1 MNRSTATLLA
11 GALALATGTEA
22 QQIRY
27 PETRRSHQTDD
38 YHGTRVADPY
48 RWLED
53 TDAPETRRW
62 IEAQNRLTA
71 GWLAGVPQRAAIA
84 RRLTELWNYER
95 WGVPF
100 RRGGRVFSFRNDG
113 LQNQS
118 VLYVQPSLAD
128 APRVL
133 LDPNALSPDG
143 TVSLSTTSVSEDGRL
158 LAYGV
163 SSGGSDWQEF
173 RVRDVDTGR
182 DLPDRVRWV
191 KFSGA
196 EWTPDGRGFFYARY
210 PEPTGNALTSALA
223 NQRLYYH
230 RVGTPQSEDVL
241 VYERPDRP
249 TWGFDPEVTDD
260 GRWLVVTVWEG
271 SDPANRV
278 FVRDLGDP
286 AAPRLTGGMLPL
298 MEEADAGWHFVG
310 SRGTVLY
317 FRTDAE
323 APRGRI
329 VAVDLRAPERS
340 AWRTVVPQ
348 TEDALTDARIVDGH
362 FVAEYLHDAH
372 SRVRLLTLEGRP
384 VRDLELPT
392 LGSVG
397 AVTGEQGDTEI
408 FYSFTSFLYPST
420 VFRHELRTGRTETV
434 FAPKTGFD
442 PARYTTEQVFYTS
455 RDGARVPMFLTYRK
469 DLERDGS
476 NPTQLYGYGG
486 FSWNLTPF
494 YSVPVLVWLEMG
506 GIYATPNLRGGAE
519 YGEEWHRAGMLER
532 KQNVFDDF
540 IAAAEYLV
548 REKYTSP
555 EKLAVS
561 GDSNGGLLVGAV
573 VNQRPELFGA
583 SLPAVGVMDMLRY
596 HKFTIGWGWV
606 PEYGSADDPRQFPW
620 LYAYSPLHNLRPG
633 ARYPA
638 TLVTTG
644 DHDDRVVPGHSFK
657 YAAALQAAQGGEAPV
672 LVPVETR
679 AGHGAGKPTSMQIEE
694 AADKLAFLVRVLG
707 MRPAGM

>member
-1 MNRSTATLLA
+1 MNRTISALLA
-11 GALALATGTEA
+11 GALALATSTEA
-22 QQIRY
+22 QQTRY
-27 PETRRSHQTDD
+27 PVTRRIDQTDD

-53 TDAPETRRW
+53 TDAPDTRRW
-62 IEAQNRLTA
+62 IGEQNRLTSA
-71 GWLAGVPQRAAIA
+71 WLAAVPQRAAIE
-84 RRLTELWNYER
+84 RRMTELWNYER
-95 WGVPF
+95 WNVPF
-100 RRGGRVFSFRNDG
+100 RRGGRIFSFRNDG

-118 VLYVQPSLAD
+118 VLYVQPSLA
-128 APRVL
+128 APPRVV
-133 LDPNALSPDG
+133 LDPNTLSPDG
-143 TVSLSTTSVSEDGRL
+143 TVSLSTMAVSDDGKL
-158 LAYGV
+158 LVYGT

-173 RVRDVDTGR
+173 RVREVDTGR
-182 DLPDRVRWV
+182 DRPDHLKWV

-196 EWTPDGRGFFYARY
+196 EWTRDGRGFFYARY

-230 RVGTPQSEDVL
+230 RLGTPQSQDVL
-241 VYERPDRP
+241 VYERPDQP
-249 TWGFDPEVTDD
+249 TWGFSPEVTED
-260 GRWLVVTVWEG
+260 GRYLVVTVWQG
-271 SDPANRV
+271 SAPVSRV
-278 FVRDLGDP
+278 HVLDLGDP
-286 AAPRLTGGMLPL
+286 AAPRLRGEMLRL
-298 MEEADAGWHFVG
+298 LDDADANYSFVG

-329 VAVDLRAPERS
+329 IAVDLRNPARS

-348 TEDALTDARIVDGH
+348 SEDALTDARIVGGH

-372 SRVRLLTLEGRP
+372 SRVRVLGLDGRP

-392 LGSVG
+392 LGTVG
-397 AVTGEQGDTEI
+397 AVTGEPGDTDV

-420 VFRHELRTGRTETV
+420 IFRHELGTGKTETV
-434 FAPKTGFD
+434 HAPRTGFD
-442 PARYTTEQVFYTS
+442 PSRYTTEQVFYTS
-455 RDGARVPMFLTYRK
+455 RDGTRVPMFLSYRK
-469 DLERDGS
+469 GLKRDGG

-486 FSWNLTPF
+486 FSWNLTPG

-506 GIYATPNLRGGAE
+506 GVYAAPNLRGGAE
-519 YGEEWHRAGMLER
+519 YGEEWHRAGMLEK

-548 REKYTSP
+548 RERYTSP
-555 EKLAVS
+555 AKLSIS

-573 VNQRPELFGA
+573 MNQRPELFGA
-583 SLPAVGVMDMLRY
+583 AIPGVGVMDMLRY
-596 HKFTIGWGWV
+596 HRFTIGWGWV

-620 LYAYSPLHNLRPG
+620 LYAYSPLHNLKPG
-633 ARYPA
+633 TRYPA

-657 YAAALQAAQGGEAPV
+657 YGAALQAAQGGDAPV
-672 LVPVETR
+672 LIRVETR

-694 AADKLAFLVRVLG
+694 AADKLAFLVRTFG
-707 MRPAGM
+707 MQPSGM